1 MFLSQVKRC
10 GVIWNRPIS
19 LLGEPQLRVA
29 PTNWRRF
36 FSSNPEVEEAVE
48 EDEDVPSRTH
58 WRNEISIPLD
68 VQKFVRERCKKY
80 NHNQRENAWKEYLSQ
95 SRSRSAQ
102 KGFFDW
108 GNESIITPSSM
119 KPLVYDELTCTS
131 YLEYRLHKN
140 YSICTRVF
148 NDVIP
153 ALPSTCQPLRMLD
166 IGCGCGSASLAALE
180 HFPSINHVSLV
191 DGSEYMTDMASS
203 LLSL

>member
-1 MFLSQVKRC
+1 M
-10 GVIWNRPIS
+10 I
-19 LLGEPQLRVA
+19 
-29 PTNWRRF
+29 
-36 FSSNPEVEEAVE
+36 
-48 EDEDVPSRTH
+48 
-58 WRNEISIPLD
+58 
-68 VQKFVRERCKKY
+68 VR
-80 NHNQRENAWKEYLSQ
+80 YLSL

-131 YLEYRLHKN
+131 YLEYRLHKKQCSSFDMTCS

-166 IGCGCGSASLAALE
+166 IGCGCGSASLFTLLFRFIARAALE

-203 LLSL
+203 LLSLHSSASIACYSSFPGVVLCSSTNV